1 MTVLMFNIS
10 AKQDTQK
17 TPSLVQLSGESMI
30 QLPIHKLVLNSEPLT
45 SILLLLF
52 FLYHSMAKILRVS
65 NSTSVDSSCFHE

>member
-1 MTVLMFNIS
+1 LSQHTLFN
-10 AKQDTQK
+10 D
-17 TPSLVQLSGESMI
+17 LLFLNESGESMI